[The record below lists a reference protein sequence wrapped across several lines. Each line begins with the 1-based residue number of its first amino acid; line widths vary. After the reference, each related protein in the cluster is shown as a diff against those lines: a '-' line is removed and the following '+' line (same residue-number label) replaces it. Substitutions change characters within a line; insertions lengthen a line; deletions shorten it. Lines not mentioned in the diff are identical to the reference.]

1 MQKLWPYVSE
11 GLCLLWNK
19 YQNFIF
25 VQTLFGKFL
34 NMGAIQMENMKS
46 QALLN
51 VLSDYARF
59 KIPKF
64 IVL

>member
-1 MQKLWPYVSE
+1 MQKLLPYVSE
-11 GLCLLWNK
+11 GLCLLWNE

-25 VQTLFGKFL
+25 VQTLFGKIL
-34 NMGAIQMENMKS
+34 NMCGIQMENMTS

-51 VLSDYARF
+51 VLSDCARF